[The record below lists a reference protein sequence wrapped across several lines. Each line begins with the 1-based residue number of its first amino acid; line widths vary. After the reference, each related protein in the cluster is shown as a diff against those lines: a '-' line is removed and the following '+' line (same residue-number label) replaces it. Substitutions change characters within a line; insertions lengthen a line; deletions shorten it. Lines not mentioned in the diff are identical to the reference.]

1 MDKLFFMEWITL
13 HRGKIIGAAAGM
25 AIGISVILFGVLKTL
40 FVVICVALGYLVGKQ
55 LDDRVDIR
63 DKILRLL
70 GER

>member
-1 MDKLFFMEWITL
+1 MDKHLFTEWITL

-25 AIGISVILFGVLKTL
+25 AVGISVIIFGFLKTL
-40 FVVICVALGYLVGKQ
+40 FVAICVALGYLAGKQ

-63 DKILRLL
+63 ERILRLL

>member
-1 MDKLFFMEWITL
+1 MDKHLVIEWITL
-13 HRGKIIGAAAGM
+13 HRGKILGAVAGL
-25 AIGISVILFGVLKTL
+25 AVGISIILFGVLKTF
-40 FVVICVALGYLVGKQ
+40 FVAICVVLGYLAGKQ

>member
-1 MDKLFFMEWITL
+1 MDKLLFMEWITL
-13 HRGKIIGAAAGM
+13 HRGKIIDAAAGM

>member
-1 MDKLFFMEWITL
+1 MDKHLFIEWITL

-40 FVVICVALGYLVGKQ
+40 FVAICVALGYLAGKQ